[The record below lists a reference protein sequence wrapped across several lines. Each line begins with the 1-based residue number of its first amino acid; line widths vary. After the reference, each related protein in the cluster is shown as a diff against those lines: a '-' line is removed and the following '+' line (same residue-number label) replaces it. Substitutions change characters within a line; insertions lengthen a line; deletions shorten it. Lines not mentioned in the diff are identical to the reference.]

1 MYKIL
6 GLHSNSYFPRNVH
19 IRTNFYGIIQKIDK
33 IQHTIYKM
41 FLNVFSY
48 GEPVLNISVLG
59 TNATLL
65 PQTYM
70 PSFVHISKI
79 GCDSRPRNKP
89 SSIKC
94 NTSRLSLC
102 IPNVI
107 IDNCINKHTIPDRKI
122 GKTCEII
129 PLYFAPN
136 TLNRSIINLFTGFV
150 TILLG
155 LS

>member
-19 IRTNFYGIIQKIDK
+19 IRTNFYGIIQKMHK

-41 FLNVFSY
+41 LLNVFSY

-70 PSFVHISKI
+70 PSFVHMSKI
-79 GCDSRPRNKP
+79 RCNNRPRNKP

-107 IDNCINKHTIPDRKI
+107 IDNCINKHTIPDK
-122 GKTCEII
+122 K
-129 PLYFAPN
+129 
-136 TLNRSIINLFTGFV
+136 
-150 TILLG
+150 
-155 LS
+155 